1 MSLGNN
7 QQLNGNFTKK
17 KKNTVRTGVAI
28 LIANVSA
35 VGSCDD
41 FMDADMQTI
50 RRLKVDIVHIKHL
63 FCGEESAF

>member
-1 MSLGNN
+1 MGIL
-7 QQLNGNFTKK
+7 QKKK

-50 RRLKVDIVHIKHL
+50 RRLKVERCILYI
-63 FCGEESAF
+63 